1 MEETFLY
8 KQIAESIRSEILQG
22 QVKPGDRLPAVRQ
35 MTTRW
40 NCTPGT
46 VQRAYQEL
54 AHQGLV
60 TSRPGQGT
68 HVTGGFLR
76 KEESLLRLATL
87 ANRTEAFLL
96 EMISSGYPTVEIEQ
110 AFTLALDHWRVKETS
125 PSPALSDT
133 IIFNGSHDLLVS
145 WMAAHFSE
153 IFQDISFQPTFSGSL
168 GGLIALANGSAH
180 LAGSHLWDEETNT
193 YNIPFVRKLLPGKQV
208 ALVTLAQRRLG
219 LILPPGNPSGIRN
232 LSDLV
237 SPGII
242 FINRQSGSGTRVWL
256 DMQLHSLGVNSNLI
270 TGYTN
275 ERSTHAD
282 IARLIAEGQANA
294 GIGLEAAALAFGLD
308 FLFLT
313 LERYDLVIPET
324 LMMQPPIQALVDW
337 LQTPCARKVIASLRG
352 YDAQPTGEITWV
364 T

>member
-1 MEETFLY
+1 MEVTFLY

-22 QVKPGDRLPAVRQ
+22 QLKPGDRLPAVRK

-40 NCTPGT
+40 KCTPGT

-54 AHQGLV
+54 SHQGLV

-110 AFTLALDHWRVKETS
+110 TFTLALDHWRVKATS

-145 WMAAHFSE
+145 WMAAHFNE

-337 LQTPCARKVIASLRG
+337 LQTPCARQVIASLRG